1 MCSLLYKNNYS
12 NGLFQPG
19 EFCRALPG
27 VLRGLEGRSAAA
39 QYLLRVRLQSLWSG
53 TQKAADGASLHGA
66 AILAVNIIDGL
77 RRNAQPASG
86 GTDAVKA
93 VRRPADRFLRLLY
106 RPV

>member
-1 MCSLLYKNNYS
+1 MCSLLYKNYYS